1 MFPQTTDTSKFVH
14 VILTD
19 VQTVPCDVNIISLLH
34 DLHIQS

>member
-1 MFPQTTDTSKFVH
+1 MFPQTTDMSKFVR

-34 DLHIQS
+34 YFHIQS